1 MQLSRVW
8 VQRKAVGSGTFERG
22 KHSLDILLTKLN
34 HVQS

>member
-8 VQRKAVGSGTFERG
+8 VQRKAVSSGTFARG
-22 KHSLDILLTKLN
+22 KHSLDILLTNLN